1 MDTERTTS
9 PRIERLARL
18 AAAGM
23 ATDAEANELMTAAM
37 DQARAF
43 VAIAVRDGK
52 VRRMDMDDV
61 VQETLLKLWSRI
73 RTYAHRRGAFGGM
86 VAVVA
91 ASCIADYQRWAYD
104 RNVNRQ
110 DALDENDGNIAEA
123 PERPGDR

>member
-1 MDTERTTS
+1 MDTERTTF

-18 AAAGM
+18 AAAGL

-52 VRRMDMDDV
+52 VRRMDAEDV
-61 VQETLLKLWSRI
+61 VQETLLKVWTRI

-91 ASCIADYQRWAYD
+91 ASCIADYQRWAFD
-104 RNVNRQ
+104 RNVSKQ
-110 DALDENDGNIAEA
+110 DELNENIGNIAEA